1 MNHDP
6 ESWLQILQKFYKYRK
21 KHSNTER
28 KKSILIDGQTLQTR
42 LMSD

>member
-6 ESWLQILQKFYKYRK
+6 ESWLQIWKFYKYCK

-28 KKSILIDGQTLQTR
+28 KKSIFIDGQTLQTK